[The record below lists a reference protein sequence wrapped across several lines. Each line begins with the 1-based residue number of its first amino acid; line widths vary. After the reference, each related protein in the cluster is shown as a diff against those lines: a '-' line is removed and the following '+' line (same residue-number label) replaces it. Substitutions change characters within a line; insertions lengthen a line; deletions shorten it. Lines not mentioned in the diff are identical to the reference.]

1 MLDLYQNDWAVL
13 SSEGIESLAGIDE
26 AGRGALAGPVVIA
39 AVILDY
45 TLPIEGLNDSK
56 KLSPKTRD
64 SLYDSITRCAKA
76 WQIVEIHPS
85 RIDEINIR
93 GATLE
98 GFVKASKALNPDLF
112 LIDGIDVPDHLKDVA
127 RAVIKGDGYHACI
140 AAASILAK
148 VHRDRLMQKL
158 DGKYPEYG
166 FAHHKGYG
174 TMRHYQAL
182 AAFGVCPIHRKTF
195 RLN

>member
-45 TLPIEGLNDSK
+45 ALPIEGLNDSK

-64 SLYDSITRCAKA
+64 SLFDSITSSATA
-76 WQIVEIHPS
+76 WQIVEISPS

-98 GFVKASKALNPDLF
+98 GFVKASKALSPDLF

-148 VHRDRLMQKL
+148 VHRDRLMHKL